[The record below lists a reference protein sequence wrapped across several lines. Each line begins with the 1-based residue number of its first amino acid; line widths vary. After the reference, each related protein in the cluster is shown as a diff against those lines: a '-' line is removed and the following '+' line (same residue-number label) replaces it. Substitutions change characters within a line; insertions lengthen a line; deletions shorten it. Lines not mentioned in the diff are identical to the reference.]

1 MPAEAPLALGPPL
14 RHLGEILDL
23 ILPDLPLL
31 NWGHS
36 STFVLLSFPRNAPF
50 GLPGPPEALFGL
62 PAHGV
67 GATSSN
73 ICVDLSGVDVVLRAK
88 FQAWGQTVWLPILDE
103 HTHTCTHTHTDSHL

>member
-62 PAHGV
+62 PQRLIIELKIL
-67 GATSSN
+67 SSN
-73 ICVDLSGVDVVLRAK
+73 TDLG
-88 FQAWGQTVWLPILDE
+88 
-103 HTHTCTHTHTDSHL
+103 